1 MYFVYGNRR
10 IQRIVPRSLFYP
22 HAVAPGVVEVPDDG
36 SASGRQFG
44 AERKRVSLLRAVT
57 LMPRLNE
64 TLLART
70 RPGSGK
76 EAFPNAA
83 IAPCA
88 QRMAL
93 AVPLVEVTNDADPLR
108 VGRPDGEL
116 NSGHSLHR
124 RGMRAQLLLQATMS
138 PLLETVCLRPTGDA
152 DSRTELRA
160 ALAFARRLSSGP
172 RRPRGPAS
180 HSGSASRAVHLQFL
194 AFCFQRCL
202 VHK

>member
-22 HAVAPGVVEVPDDG
+22 HAVAPGMVGVPDDG

-57 LMPRLNE
+57 LIPRLNE
-64 TLLART
+64 TLVART

-93 AVPLVEVTNDADPLR
+93 TVPLVELAHDADTLR
-108 VGRPDGEL
+108 VGRPA
-116 NSGHSLHR
+116 SLA
-124 RGMRAQLLLQATMS
+124 GGNEFPVGTTL
-138 PLLETVCLRPTGDA
+138 CLCPTGDA
-152 DSRTELRA
+152 DLPLELPA
-160 ALAFARRLSSGP
+160 ALTLERRLSSGK
-172 RRPRGPAS
+172 
-180 HSGSASRAVHLQFL
+180 SASPVGHR
-194 AFCFQRCL
+194 
-202 VHK
+202 HKVV